1 MKRRTTLH
9 KRERVT
15 TMKKTSLSAIYSA
28 LKGID
33 FDSEIL
39 AEVEKELNKGEE
51 KKAKNAEAYEAMHDV
66 IVGALSDTPVT
77 CAELFESI
85 ESELPEGATK
95 GKVQYALTHL
105 WSDEIVKIEGK
116 PNTYRK
122 A

>member
-1 MKRRTTLH
+1 
-9 KRERVT
+9 
-15 TMKKTSLSAIYSA
+15 MKKASLSAIYSA

-85 ESELPEGATK
+85 EGDLPEGATK

-105 WSDEIVKIEGK
+105 WADEIVKIEGK

-122 A
+122 AI